1 MKTWQDVKM
10 NIDSI
15 SDNEKAE
22 LELMAN
28 IISQIV
34 LKRKELNLS
43 QKKLSEIIG
52 IEKSTIGRIET
63 LKNIP
68 QLNTL
73 VKILNVLDL
82 EICVR
87 DKNKSA

>member
-28 IISQIV
+28 IIGQIV
-34 LKRKELNLS
+34 LRRKELNLS

>member
-22 LELMAN
+22 LELMAK

-34 LKRKELNLS
+34 LRRKELNLS
-43 QKKLSEIIG
+43 QKKLSEIVG

-63 LKNIP
+63 LKNVP

-73 VKILNVLDL
+73 VKILSVLNL

>member
-10 NIDSI
+10 NIDAI

-34 LKRKELNLS
+34 LRRKELNLS

>member
-10 NIDSI
+10 NIDAI

-34 LKRKELNLS
+34 LRRKELNLS

-87 DKNKSA
+87 DKSKSA

>member
-34 LKRKELNLS
+34 LRRKELNLS